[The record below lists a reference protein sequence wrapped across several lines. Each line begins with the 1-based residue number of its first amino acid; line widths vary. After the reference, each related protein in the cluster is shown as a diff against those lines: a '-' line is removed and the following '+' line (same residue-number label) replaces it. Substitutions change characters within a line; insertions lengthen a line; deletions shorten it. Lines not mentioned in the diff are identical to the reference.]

1 MNDFRSVKLSRE
13 STHNGDPMLKDFLQ
27 EVQQVSQFE
36 LEIFAGQL
44 LIKGR
49 ILSPAEIEK
58 ASLAN
63 SLLLQSLASTGEIGR
78 FQKMSEALQDDPD
91 EDTLD
96 QAYRMLS
103 KIRPEQIEKIAQ
115 SQDHIIAQCVSEAKR
130 VGEDEKWE
138 RIQIVLTQQEQN
150 AERNMLW
157 IGMLSKED
165 RAAIIDKAL
174 KGQGEA
180 VKRLQTFRR

>member
-1 MNDFRSVKLSRE
+1 MNDPQSVKLSTE

-27 EVQQVSQFE
+27 EVQSVSQFE

-63 SLLLQSLASTGEIGR
+63 SLLLQALASTGEISR

-91 EDTLD
+91 EETLD
-96 QAYRMLS
+96 QAYQMLS
-103 KIRPEQIEKIAQ
+103 KIRPEQMEKIAQ
-115 SQDHIIAQCVSEAKR
+115 SQDHIIAQCITQAKR
-130 VGEDEKWE
+130 AGDDQQWE

-165 RAAIIDKAL
+165 RAAILDKAL

-180 VKRLQTFRR
+180 VKRLQTFRG